1 MNENN
6 GYSSTSSRLET
17 TEPTER
23 SKPAAPRRSLSWL
36 FAIFILLLL
45 TGAVAFVFT
54 RKAEAQE
61 RLAAATRQMDVPSVL
76 VVHPEEAAADVRLD
90 LPGKVEAYAQTSIY
104 SRVNGYLKNWLVD
117 IGTPVK
123 KGQLLAEIETPETA
137 QQLAQSQATAAQA
150 QANLNLSQTTANRY
164 NALLKA
170 QAVSQQDADVANSDL
185 AAKKADLAA
194 AQANV
199 NRLEQIEGFTKVYAP
214 FDGIITA
221 RQVDVGYLINAGEG
235 TPAQELFEIEQTD
248 ILRVYVSVP
257 EVYSDLVLPGTTA
270 QVELASTPGQSV
282 QGILA
287 RTSKAINPSSLSL
300 LTEVDVTNASGQ
312 LLPGGYAQVHF
323 DFPAK
328 NPAILI
334 PGNALIFRSDGPQ
347 VGIVDPRTNLVHL
360 QSIKIGRDLGVRME
374 IVQGLDR
381 NDLVI
386 VNPSDSL
393 SEGAKVQTQLQ
404 IASSK

>member
-6 GYSSTSSRLET
+6 GHPSPSSRLEI

-23 SKPAAPRRSLSWL
+23 SKPAAPKRSLSWL
-36 FAIFILLLL
+36 DALFILLLL
-45 TGAVAFVFT
+45 TGAVAIVFT
-54 RKAEAQE
+54 RKAEAHEQ
-61 RLAAATRQMDVPSVL
+61 LASATRQMDLPSVL
-76 VVHPEEAAADVRLD
+76 VVHPEEAATDVRLD

-104 SRVNGYLKNWLVD
+104 ARVNGYLKNWLVD

-123 KGQLLAEIETPETA
+123 KGQLLAEIDTPETD
-137 QQLAQSQATAAQA
+137 QQLAQAQATVAQA

-185 AAKKADLAA
+185 AAKKADHDA

-199 NRLEQIEGFTKVYAP
+199 NRLEQIEGFKEVYAP

-221 RQVDVGYLINAGEG
+221 RQVDIGNLINAGAG
-235 TPAQELFEIEQTD
+235 TPAQELFQIEQTD

-270 QVELASTPGQSV
+270 QVELASTPGQNV
-282 QGILA
+282 QGVLA
-287 RTSKAINPSSLSL
+287 RTSKAINPNSLSL
-300 LTEVDVTNASGQ
+300 LTEVDVPNANGQ
-312 LLPGGYAQVHF
+312 LFPGGYAQVHF
-323 DFPAK
+323 NFPTK
-328 NPAILI
+328 HPAILI

-347 VGIVDPRTNLVHL
+347 VGIVDPHTNLVHL

-374 IVQGLDR
+374 IVQGLEKD
-381 NDLVI
+381 DLVI

-393 SEGAKVQTQLQ
+393 SDGTKVRIQLQ
-404 IASSK
+404 IASAK